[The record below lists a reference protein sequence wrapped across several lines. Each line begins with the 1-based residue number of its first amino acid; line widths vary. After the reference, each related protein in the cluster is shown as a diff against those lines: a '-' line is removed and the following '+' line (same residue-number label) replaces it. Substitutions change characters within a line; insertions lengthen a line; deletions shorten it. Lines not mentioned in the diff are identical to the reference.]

1 MVQTTRQILLRNSES
16 TDGKSA
22 TYPQTIRANVFVI
35 PITDISNGA
44 WDFSMPCTKVKLEL
58 IE

>member
-1 MVQTTRQILLRNSES
+1 MRNSES

-44 WDFSMPCTKVKLEL
+44 WDFSMPWIEEIKVMKNN
-58 IE
+58 